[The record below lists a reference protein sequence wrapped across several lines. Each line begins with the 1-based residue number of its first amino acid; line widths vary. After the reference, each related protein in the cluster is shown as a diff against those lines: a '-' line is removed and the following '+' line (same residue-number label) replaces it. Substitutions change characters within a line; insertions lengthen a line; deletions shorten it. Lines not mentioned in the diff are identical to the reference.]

1 MKLRFA
7 LLLCLIALFNCNCD
21 VKETITCLLSNKK
34 VLDIG
39 IKLIRLIFQKEF
51 QQIIPT
57 IIESLPELK
66 TAFLECKEKQSEDAE
81 IILKGG
87 PECRDW
93 WGYFW
98 CCLSAPA
105 SCQACYVSNCK

>member
-81 IILKGG
+81 
-87 PECRDW
+87 
-93 WGYFW
+93 
-98 CCLSAPA
+98 
-105 SCQACYVSNCK
+105 

>member
-39 IKLIRLIFQKEF
+39 IKLI
-51 QQIIPT
+51 IPKR
-57 IIESLPELK
+57 I
-66 TAFLECKEKQSEDAE
+66 
-81 IILKGG
+81 
-87 PECRDW
+87 
-93 WGYFW
+93 
-98 CCLSAPA
+98 SANN
-105 SCQACYVSNCK
+105 SYNY